1 MESDSVAWDQAEPED
16 LLFWVERALHRYVE
30 HHACEE
36 CLGLA
41 REGLGRLRPGLEAAG
56 QHDAIPLCEE
66 LFRVTTAL
74 DEGQLPWSPE
84 ASALLARA
92 ARRLPGAAQH
102 AGSAP
107 ADEPLLPL
115 VNELRSLRG
124 AGPLMMPAI
133 VMAQGAASSPGT
145 AVEAGGSAPGA
156 DHPVAPEPRKDEE
169 SAGRGR
175 PRRDTGPQASPPMAE
190 PGPPVGTASAGPS
203 SGGSDESVPSRLAHD
218 RDLLERAVLAAHLDR
233 APARL
238 PEVLAT
244 AVRGLGKAFERWR
257 EEGASPE
264 GAGALGDRLRIL
276 RNMARPV
283 ALRFGE
289 FAGVME
295 ALAVELVDR
304 GHPVSHEALQVIA
317 DAIEV
322 MPLLLDEVRAG
333 GPADTPLVDI
343 VLRAEA
349 VLSEEPQAAEEEL
362 PPSVSRELPGLE
374 EIRSRGRAEMAR
386 LAAAFE
392 ALEGVGGS
400 AGDGEEGARVPAPE
414 QTPEGLRAA
423 LAQATELADWQHRVV
438 DALTR
443 IADQAQA
450 LEALAGRL
458 SAPAAAAGG
467 SSSVAG
473 SGAGAALDELQQL
486 RLVLG
491 EAVGDASAAVLRQQR
506 LTRMLRDSLEG
517 CVGHEAPGD

>member
-1 MESDSVAWDQAEPED
+1 MESDTVAWDQAEPED
-16 LLFWVERALHRYVE
+16 LLFWVERALHRYIE

-66 LFRVTTAL
+66 LFRLTTAL

-84 ASALLARA
+84 ASALLGRA
-92 ARRLPGAAQH
+92 ARRLPGAAQP

-107 ADEPLLPL
+107 DDEALLPL

-133 VMAQGAASSPGT
+133 VMAEGSA
-145 AVEAGGSAPGA
+145 SAPGRNA
-156 DHPVAPEPRKDEE
+156 EARGRALGDDHPVAPEPQADEE
-169 SAGRGR
+169 SGGRGKSRREAR
-175 PRRDTGPQASPPMAE
+175 PPTPASVAESGPA
-190 PGPPVGTASAGPS
+190 VGTASAEAG
-203 SGGSDESVPSRLAHD
+203 SGGSGGPVPSRLAHD
-218 RDLLERAVLAAHLDR
+218 RDLLERAVLAPHLDR

-244 AVRGLGKAFERWR
+244 AVRGLEKAFERWR
-257 EEGASPE
+257 EEGASAE
-264 GAGALGDRLRIL
+264 GARALGDRLRIL

-295 ALAVELVDR
+295 SLAVELADR
-304 GHPVSHEALQVIA
+304 GHPAGQEALQVIA

-333 GPADTPLVDI
+333 GPADTPLADI

-349 VLSEEPQAAEEEL
+349 VVSGEPQAGEEE
-362 PPSVSRELPGLE
+362 PSPSSSSDLPGLE

-392 ALEGVGGS
+392 ALEGG
-400 AGDGEEGARVPAPE
+400 AGPAGRAEERSRTPSPEPTPA
-414 QTPEGLRAA
+414 GLGAA
-423 LAQATELADWQHRVV
+423 LTQATELADWQHRVV

-458 SAPAAAAGG
+458 PAPAAAAGG
-467 SSSVAG
+467 SNAGAG
-473 SGAGAALDELQQL
+473 SGAGVALDELQQL
-486 RLVLG
+486 RHALG

-506 LTRMLRDSLEG
+506 LTRMLQDSLEG
-517 CVGHEAPGD
+517 CVRHEADGD

>member
-1 MESDSVAWDQAEPED
+1 MESDTVAWDQAEPED
-16 LLFWVERALHRYVE
+16 LLFWVERALHRYIE

-66 LFRVTTAL
+66 MFRVTTAL

-92 ARRLPGAAQH
+92 ARRLPGAAQP

-107 ADEPLLPL
+107 EDEALLPL

-124 AGPLMMPAI
+124 VGPLMMPAI
-133 VMAQGAASSPGT
+133 VMA
-145 AVEAGGSAPGA
+145 EGSAAAPGRNA
-156 DHPVAPEPRKDEE
+156 EARGRVLGDHHPVAPEPKADEE
-169 SAGRGR
+169 SGGRGKLRRETR
-175 PRRDTGPQASPPMAE
+175 PPTPAPVAESGPAI
-190 PGPPVGTASAGPS
+190 GTASADAGAGG
-203 SGGSDESVPSRLAHD
+203 SGGPVPSRLVHD
-218 RDLLERAVLAAHLDR
+218 RDLLECAVLAPHLDR

-257 EEGASPE
+257 EEDASAE
-264 GAGALGDRLRIL
+264 GARALGDRLRIL

-295 ALAVELVDR
+295 SLAVELADR
-304 GHPVSHEALQVIA
+304 GHPAGREALQVIA

-333 GPADTPLVDI
+333 GPADTPLADI

-349 VLSEEPQAAEEEL
+349 VVSEEPQAGQGEL
-362 PPSVSRELPGLE
+362 SPSSSGDLPGLE

-392 ALEGVGGS
+392 ALE
-400 AGDGEEGARVPAPE
+400 AGAGPAGPAEERPRALSPEPAPA
-414 QTPEGLRAA
+414 GLGAA
-423 LAQATELADWQHRVV
+423 LTQAAELADWQHRVV

-458 SAPAAAAGG
+458 HAPAAAAGG
-467 SSSVAG
+467 SNAG
-473 SGAGAALDELQQL
+473 TGVALDELQQL
-486 RLVLG
+486 RHALG

-506 LTRMLRDSLEG
+506 LTRMLQDSLEG
-517 CVGHEAPGD
+517 CVRQEAGGD